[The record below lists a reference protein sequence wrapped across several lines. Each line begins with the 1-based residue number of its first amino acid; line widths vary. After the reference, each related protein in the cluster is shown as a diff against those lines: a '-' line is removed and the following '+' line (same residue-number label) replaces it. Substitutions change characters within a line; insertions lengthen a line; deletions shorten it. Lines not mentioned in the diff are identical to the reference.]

1 MSMFDTLMQETGGLD
16 LASIGARVGLSP
28 EQVQSASSRLL
39 PQVADPDVDNQDAT
53 AAVADETGI
62 PHSKLQ
68 ALLPVL
74 LEHIQGSGAGGGVA
88 GTIMSALGGGNGGGG
103 GGGMLGGL
111 EEMLKG

>member
-1 MSMFDTLMQETGGLD
+1 MGMFDTLMQETGGLD

-28 EQVQSASSRLL
+28 EQVQSVSSRLL
-39 PQVADPDVDNQDAT
+39 PQVADPNVDNQEAT
-53 AAVADETGI
+53 AAVAHETGI

-88 GTIMSALGGGNGGGG
+88 GTIMSALGGGGGGNA
-103 GGGMLGGL
+103 GGMLGGV
-111 EEMLKG
+111 EDMLKR